1 MSIIEKLESLS
12 VPRSKESKEREE
24 KRRLFRGLP
33 SYIKEQIWKEKIRAA
48 MNK

>member
-24 KRRLFRGLP
+24 KRRLLTGMERKDSC
-33 SYIKEQIWKEKIRAA
+33 SYE
-48 MNK
+48 